1 MARPERELTKQYVND
16 LLLTN
21 DPDVLQAA
29 LFVLQRSLQ
38 QYGTQ
43 LPVTPELAQSI
54 RARLLALS
62 KGWDRFSLADL
73 DLEKL
78 ASSTEQ
84 LEIPDDVA
92 QLKLQFYPPAGVAGA
107 VASPAKPILPAGSAA
122 ASAVQDTPTRPS
134 NRPPPALAVTPHT
147 TTVAKTA
154 PTADNGMVTVDLGNI
169 LTTMTPD
176 DYLQQVATL
185 PAEYGMDVTEQLSA
199 LNKIRVIL
207 FSGDRESRR
216 KLLTSRLLAL
226 ACYSE
231 LSSSS

>member
-1 MARPERELTKQYVND
+1 M
-16 LLLTN
+16 TN

-78 ASSTEQ
+78 ASETGK

-107 VASPAKPILPAGSAA
+107 VASPAKSIQQSSSAPTA
-122 ASAVQDTPTRPS
+122 QDTPTRPAHRAPS
-134 NRPPPALAVTPHT
+134 SAAVTPLA
-147 TTVAKTA
+147 VATAKAA
-154 PTADNGMVTVDLGNI
+154 PTPDNGMVTVDLGNI
-169 LTTMTPD
+169 LNTMTPD
-176 DYLQQVATL
+176 NYLQKVAKL
-185 PAEYGMDVTEQLSA
+185 PTAHKMDVTEQLNA

-216 KLLTSRLLAL
+216 KLLSSRLLAL

-231 LSSSS
+231 SRWAFAR

>member
-1 MARPERELTKQYVND
+1 MND

-78 ASSTEQ
+78 ASETGK

-107 VASPAKPILPAGSAA
+107 VASPAKATTAA
-122 ASAVQDTPTRPS
+122 APAAQDTPTRPS
-134 NRPPPALAVTPHT
+134 NRPPQSMAVTPHQN
-147 TTVAKTA
+147 VAKPL
-154 PTADNGMVTVDLGNI
+154 PTPDNGMVTVDLGNI

-176 DYLQQVATL
+176 NYLQQVAQL
-185 PAEYGMDVTEQLSA
+185 PTDYKMDVNEQLNA

-207 FSGDRESRR
+207 FSGDRDSRR
-216 KLLTSRLLAL
+216 KLLSSRLLAL

-231 LSSSS
+231 LPTPSP